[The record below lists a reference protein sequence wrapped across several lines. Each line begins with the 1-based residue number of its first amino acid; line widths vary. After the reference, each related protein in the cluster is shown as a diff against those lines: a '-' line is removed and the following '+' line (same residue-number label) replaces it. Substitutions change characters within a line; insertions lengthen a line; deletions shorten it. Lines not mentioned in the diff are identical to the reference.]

1 MTLSRVTNMRQ
12 YGTSIL
18 GVAAAVPFLLIAA
31 CCYGLMDAP
40 KLMELWQPAFDSDR
54 IEWDGG
60 AIPLLRTFY
69 RVGLLDFYWRGL
81 TVTFAPAT
89 LGIDPVGWW
98 TGFQFLTQLAP
109 FYATWMLDARRALDA
124 SGPKRL

>member
-1 MTLSRVTNMRQ
+1 MRQ
-12 YGTSIL
+12 FGTRIC
-18 GVAAAVPFLLIAA
+18 GFAAALPFLVLSA
-31 CCYGLMDAP
+31 CCFRLMDIP
-40 KLMELWQPAFDSDR
+40 KLMGLLQPALDSDR

-69 RVGLLDFYWRGL
+69 RVGLLDWYWRGM

-89 LGIDPVGWW
+89 LGFDPIGWW
-98 TGFQFLTQLAP
+98 TGLQFLTQLAP
-109 FYATWMLDARRALDA
+109 LYATWILDASRNR